1 MKKWIL
7 YCIFSLIL
15 MSLNAQRGKDIE
27 YQVKVVDI
35 KTKLPI
41 PNVVVR
47 FHPVRNDTLKDVLVE
62 SDSLGYFKVFLSG
75 DELWGSFY
83 VNEIAYV
90 EINKPIRNWNLR
102 RLNYLKLIPKKD

>member
-1 MKKWIL
+1 MG
-7 YCIFSLIL
+7 
-15 MSLNAQRGKDIE
+15 LNAQRGKDIE

-35 KTKLPI
+35 KTELPI

-47 FHPVRNDTLKDVLVE
+47 FHPVRNDSLKDVLVT

-90 EINKPIRNWNLR
+90 EINKPIRNWKLR
-102 RLNYLKLIPKKD
+102 RLNYIKLIPKED